1 MGAGGGR
8 HPDDFEIE
16 ANQKIKVIK
25 ANSTFSRHQPNMC
38 GRFTLYSTCEREGKI
53 WHWYLLRR
61 VAVCLEPCA
70 SLPGIEFG
78 VQSLRQFART
88 KATTVM

>member
-25 ANSTFSRHQPNMC
+25 ANSTFSRHQSNMC
-38 GRFTLYSTCEREGKI
+38 GRFTLYSTCEREGKNMALVFI
-53 WHWYLLRR
+53 AACCGLFGALRKSSR
-61 VAVCLEPCA
+61 D
-70 SLPGIEFG
+70 
-78 VQSLRQFART
+78 
-88 KATTVM
+88 